1 MLHTRLVEMVNEI
14 LECQLKEKE
23 QGNGSMNSGL
33 CGKEAFVTIM
43 NAIKNLIFNNKDNG
57 HDHDK

>member
-1 MLHTRLVEMVNEI
+1 MVNEI